1 MPDLLQAA
9 MVVSGDDSDYGTA
22 SAGKV
27 VVFCRPGVQGA
38 GAGGRSGDDVDPTV
52 WLLSIPNAASCAL
65 FMSCMVSL
73 VPRIRGVFLPWVLGT
88 VGVRHRG
95 CFVPWVLDTVGVS
108 YRGC

>member
-1 MPDLLQAA
+1 